1 MSQGLSPKVP
11 HHRLITPKR
20 TTPKKPLSQKG
31 EQSKMPKIVAI
42 VGATGTQGGAVISA
56 LEGNPSFQIRA
67 LTRNTNSEKAKDLA
81 SRGIEVVAA
90 DLNDESSLVKA
101 FADVSII
108 YAVTNFFE
116 PFATVGPE
124 AAMEIEYQQGVNLA
138 QAASQTPSL
147 ELYIWSTLPDS
158 RTLSSGAVV
167 VPHFAAKARVDE
179 FIKQD
184 QVLLSKTVFLWVT
197 FYTSNLFYPPFAPV
211 YANSIGKFVAFTP
224 VSAQTRIASLGAMS
238 NVGTAVAGLVENDG
252 QTLWTSK
259 LGASSSGAK
268 YVIVTTT
275 SYTVQD
281 YYSAWAKAIGKGEDQ
296 VKVLPISFADYEALF
311 AEWGT
316 ELGLMMRFWEVA
328 GPEKSWATVGQ
339 TDTLIDSRELL
350 GPCKTLVE
358 TEEAFAQVSW
368 DNI

>member
-1 MSQGLSPKVP
+1 
-11 HHRLITPKR
+11 
-20 TTPKKPLSQKG
+20 
-31 EQSKMPKIVAI
+31 MPKIVAI

-101 FADVSII
+101 FANVSII

-211 YANSIGKFVAFTP
+211 YAVSSPSSWNSPCRHGSKLILTRIEQNSIGKFVAFTP